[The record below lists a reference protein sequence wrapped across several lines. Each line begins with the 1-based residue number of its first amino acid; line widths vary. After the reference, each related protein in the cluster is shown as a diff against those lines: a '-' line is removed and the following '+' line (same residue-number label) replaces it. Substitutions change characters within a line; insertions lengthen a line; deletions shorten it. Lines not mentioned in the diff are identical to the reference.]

1 MLAFKLAG
9 VQLEQPNNRICRHNL
24 ELATIVIYANYRVSD
39 RNIINVKGEV

>member
-1 MLAFKLAG
+1 MLSSKLAG
-9 VQLEQPNNRICRHNL
+9 VQPERPDNRICRHNL